1 MIYNTEI
8 LESNL
13 CHYNYAYMLAKDH
26 ISNIITAVHNHSTSA
41 ALKISAPFDKYII
54 KCDGTTIDDAEE
66 LELVVPMYNLIEYS
80 LNYSDTTGSL

>member
-13 CHYNYAYMLAKDH
+13 YHYNYAYMLAKDH